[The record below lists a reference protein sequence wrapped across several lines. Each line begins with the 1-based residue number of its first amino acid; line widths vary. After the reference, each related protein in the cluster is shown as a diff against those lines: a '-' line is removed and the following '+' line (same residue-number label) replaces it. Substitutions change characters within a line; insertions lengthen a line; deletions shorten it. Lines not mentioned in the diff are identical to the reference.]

1 MLIRSKMVKLTIRSS
16 DSSPS
21 LDTWDRKTIE
31 IAKSCLYEMNRVAEI
46 KFTTIP
52 GSKLK
57 EIFRDLPKSAP
68 QLHALCISSLT
79 AFSIHDDFLYDTENL
94 QHVELINCKISW
106 DSRFLTGL
114 TRLTLQ
120 DSLKANS
127 SIIQVLQAL
136 QRMPALT
143 NLRLKDSIPNDA
155 EGPYTYPVVD
165 LPCLRVLSI
174 SSDVGAVTAILR
186 NITFPRS
193 ATLNLTCKGNHS
205 IQTDFSSFFFVL
217 ATKFLSTLVV
227 RSLRVSYS
235 PNTHNLKFYLWT
247 TAPIQECFLTSQIS
261 GSQLQLVLKWFK
273 PQPRTYMKAVTCA
286 FDAMDL

>member
-16 DSSPS
+16 DSSPSPS

-57 EIFRDLPKSAP
+57 EIFWDLPKSAP
-68 QLHALCISSLT
+68 QLHTLCISSLT

-94 QHVELINCKISW
+94 RHVELINCKISW
-106 DSRFLTGL
+106 DSRLLTGL

-143 NLRLKDSIPNDA
+143 NLHLIDSIPNDA
-155 EGPYTYPVVD
+155 EGSFTYAVVD
-165 LPCLRVLSI
+165 LPCLRVLNI
-174 SSDVGAVTAILR
+174 SSGVGAVTAVLR
-186 NITFPRS
+186 HITFPRS
-193 ATLNLTCKGNHS
+193 AILNVTCKGKQS
-205 IQTDFSSFFFVL
+205 IKINFSSFFFVL

-227 RSLRVSYS
+227 
-235 PNTHNLKFYLWT
+235 
-247 TAPIQECFLTSQIS
+247 QI
-261 GSQLQLVLKWFK
+261 GRAHV
-273 PQPRTYMKAVTCA
+273 
-286 FDAMDL
+286 